1 MIEPT
6 RLRDG
11 RALAIRPLR
20 RTDATQ
26 FNLFMK
32 TVAAES
38 SHTLR
43 YPGQPEA
50 NADEIGARWESAADT
65 GERLYLGALDG
76 NALKGYLMCFRAF
89 PDHPWMKHVGYFILM
104 TLKEYWGT
112 GLGRE
117 LLRGLDAH
125 AVRTGL
131 TKIEAGVRTDN
142 PRALDLYLK
151 CGFHIEG
158 LRRHAALIDG
168 AYRDEY
174 YIAKF
179 Y

>member
-1 MIEPT
+1 MIEPI

-11 RALAIRPLR
+11 RALAIRRLR
-20 RTDATQ
+20 AGDGTQ
-26 FNLFMK
+26 FNSFMR
-32 TVAAES
+32 AIADES

-43 YPGQPEA
+43 YPGQPES
-50 NADEIGARWESAADT
+50 DPTEIAARWESAAASR
-65 GERLYLGALDG
+65 EKLYLGALDG
-76 NALKGYLMCFRAF
+76 GALKGYLMCFRVF
-89 PDHPWMKHVGYFILM
+89 PDHPWMKHIGYFVLM
-104 TLKEYWGT
+104 TLKEYWGA

-125 AVRTGL
+125 ALETGI

-142 PRALDLYLK
+142 PRAIDLYLK

-158 LRRHAALIDG
+158 LRRHAAQVDG